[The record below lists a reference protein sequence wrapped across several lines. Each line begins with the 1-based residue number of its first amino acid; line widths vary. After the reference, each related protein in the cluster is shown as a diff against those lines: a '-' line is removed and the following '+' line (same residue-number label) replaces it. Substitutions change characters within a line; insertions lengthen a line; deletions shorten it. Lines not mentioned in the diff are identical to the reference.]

1 MLANDAEFIAQP
13 ATITLTYVLSS
24 RKLMQQMDDDGTAS
38 QMHMSPR
45 SKGRPGRKR
54 LGDEVFVPVTVKVE
68 PSELATIESIAKY
81 SGCSRSD
88 VMRQMLSYGLAH
100 VMQSAFGGG
109 TASGPVISGDGP
121 QGGAEDKP
129 RTVVGT
135 YLPSYALDVIGV
147 LGKTTGQSRSKV
159 LRTAVER
166 ALDAVPGGEDDD

>member
-1 MLANDAEFIAQP
+1 
-13 ATITLTYVLSS
+13 
-24 RKLMQQMDDDGTAS
+24 MQQMADDGTAS
-38 QMHMSPR
+38 QMHLSPR

-81 SGCSRSD
+81 SGRSRSD
-88 VMRQMLSYGLAH
+88 VIREMLSYGLAH

-109 TASGPVISGDGP
+109 TAGSPAISDDGAK
-121 QGGAEDKP
+121 GGAEDKS

-147 LGKTTGQSRSKV
+147 LGQTTGQSRSKV

-166 ALDAVPGGEDDD
+166 ALDAMPGGEGVD